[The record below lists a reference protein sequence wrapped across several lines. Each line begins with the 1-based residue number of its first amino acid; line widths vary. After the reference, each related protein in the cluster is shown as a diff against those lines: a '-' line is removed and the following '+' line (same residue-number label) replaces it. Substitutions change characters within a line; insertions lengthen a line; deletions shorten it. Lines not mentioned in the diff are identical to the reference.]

1 MNTANACC
9 TRKNSATATVLEL
22 LQWAVKAQ
30 DPARDTSALATARD
44 ALRGGN
50 VPVALVWLD
59 EAVFLLEAQPKHP
72 EGAPWVVTNLLQVAK
87 AARSLL
93 QPSPRC
99 RQQDTTMTTTTT
111 TVSPATQ
118 ARDGFNA
125 DCVDYL
131 DLARRFLAD
140 AEGKEGA
147 RAQAVQTALLAT
159 LSASDA
165 QHETAL
171 VADAIAVL
179 DQIKRGL
186 VAENTKAARFLTLV
200 LDGARAALARAQAC
214 GAGA

>member
-1 MNTANACC
+1 MTA
-9 TRKNSATATVLEL
+9 
-22 LQWAVKAQ
+22 
-30 DPARDTSALATARD
+30 
-44 ALRGGN
+44 
-50 VPVALVWLD
+50 
-59 EAVFLLEAQPKHP
+59 
-72 EGAPWVVTNLLQVAK
+72 
-87 AARSLL
+87 
-93 QPSPRC
+93 
-99 RQQDTTMTTTTT
+99 TTTT
-111 TVSPATQ
+111 TVSPAAADIANQ
-118 ARDGFNA
+118 AREGFNEK
-125 DCVDYL
+125 CMDYL

-147 RAQAVQTALLAT
+147 RAQAVQTALMAT